1 MKLNYYPETD
11 SLYIDLSSKPSR
23 ESVEVSEGVVIDY
36 DEDGRITGIDVD
48 NATHKINLDEI
59 ILSRVPAQR
68 QPISA

>member
-23 ESVEVSEGVVIDY
+23 ESIEVSEGVVIDY

-59 ILSRVPAQR
+59 ILSRVPAQP